1 MERFLVVLRE
11 TSVQIQPSVGKKEE
25 IKGDKRR
32 NMKEKEILK
41 KDLKQ
46 R

>member
-1 MERFLVVLRE
+1 MARFLVVLCE
-11 TSVQIQPSVGKKEE
+11 SSVQIQPSVGKKEE

-32 NMKEKEILK
+32 NMNEKEILK
-41 KDLKQ
+41 KDLQQ